1 MGEKGEDA
9 LMLARRGTTMPGEVA
24 TTETI
29 QAVCRLTILCNSM
42 ISGETTKAFP
52 PEGLL
57 ILR

>member
-1 MGEKGEDA
+1 MGETGEDA
-9 LMLARRGTTMPGEVA
+9 LTLARRGATMPGEVA

-29 QAVCRLTILCNSM
+29 QAARRLTIVCNSM